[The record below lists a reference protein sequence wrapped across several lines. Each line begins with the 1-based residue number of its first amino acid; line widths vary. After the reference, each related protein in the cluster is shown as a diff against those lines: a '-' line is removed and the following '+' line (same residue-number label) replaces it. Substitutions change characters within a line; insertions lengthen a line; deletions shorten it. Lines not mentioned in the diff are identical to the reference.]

1 LGARAEFWKETS
13 VGNAGGFYQRHMIA
27 EGYVVIPSGVVS
39 RDELIAKWNQHLPVT
54 SYELSEPRFTLV
66 DGSNVVLNYHVR
78 MSADWLP
85 DVRRLDDRAL
95 HLGGRR
101 LGAGGADPHAR
112 SGVPVLT
119 RPARPR

>member
-1 LGARAEFWKETS
+1 MDQAWELEQEFWKESS

-39 RDELIAKWNQHLPVT
+39 RDELIAKWNQHLPLI

-78 MSADWLP
+78 TQADWLP
-85 DVRRLDDRAL
+85 AYSAWMTALYTWEGSGWALAVRTHTPDA
-95 HLGGRR
+95 
-101 LGAGGADPHAR
+101 PF
-112 SGVPVLT
+112 PF
-119 RPARPR
+119 

>member
-1 LGARAEFWKETS
+1 MDQAWELEQEFWKETS

-85 DVRRLDDRAL
+85 DYAAWMTAL
-95 HLGGRR
+95 YTWE
-101 LGAGGADPHAR
+101 GAGWALAVRTHTPEAAF
-112 SGVPVLT
+112 PF
-119 RPARPR
+119 